1 MALILVVDDDES
13 VLVSVEAIL
22 RDAGHDVMRASD
34 GQEALDMIRREDF
47 DVVVLDVVMPEM
59 DGIEVCRRIRSDPF
73 TARLPIMF
81 LTAKG
86 RPGDAARGLDAG
98 GDDYMTKPFEVT
110 ELPARIRA
118 LLRRVPGGSLDDQ
131 SNELS
136 LHNMTLDLNNFQIR
150 IDDEVITLT
159 GIEHRLIYCLMTRRG
174 QPVSTGQLLE
184 DVWEYPPGLGNP
196 NLVQVH
202 IGNVRS
208 KIGVDDES
216 PLYIRNVRGRGYMFS
231 G

>member
-1 MALILVVDDDES
+1 MAYVLVVDDDPD
-13 VLVSVEAIL
+13 VLISVEAIL
-22 RDAGHDVMRASD
+22 VDANHDVVTASD
-34 GQEALDMIRREDF
+34 GFQALNLISREVF
-47 DVVVLDVVMPEM
+47 DIVVLDVVMPEL
-59 DGIEVCRRIRSDPF
+59 DGIEVCRRIRADPF
-73 TARLPIMF
+73 TARLPVMF

-86 RPGDAARGLDAG
+86 RPGDATRGLDAG

-118 LLRRVPGGSLDDQ
+118 LLRRVPGGSLDE
-131 SNELS
+131 SEALV
-136 LHNMTLDLNNFQIR
+136 LHDMELDLHRFEAR
-150 IDDEVITLT
+150 IGDHIISLT
-159 GIEHRLIYCLMTRRG
+159 GIEHRLLYCLMSHRG
-174 QPVSTGQLLE
+174 QPMSTAKLLE

-202 IGNVRS
+202 IGNVRA
-208 KIGVDDES
+208 KLGVDEES

>member
-1 MALILVVDDDES
+1 MAYILVVDDDENVRIS
-13 VLVSVEAIL
+13 LGAIL
-22 RDAGHDVMRASD
+22 EDAGHDVVMASD
-34 GQEALDMIRREDF
+34 GSQALKLIAREQF
-47 DVVVLDVVMPEM
+47 DLMVLDVVMPEL
-59 DGIEVCRRIRSDPF
+59 DGLEVCRRVRANPF

-86 RPGDAARGLDAG
+86 RPGDATRGLDVG

-118 LLRRVPGGSLDDQ
+118 LLRRAPGGSLND
-131 SNELS
+131 SSESLT
-136 LHNMTLDLNNFQIR
+136 LHNMQLDLHRFEVQIDER
-150 IDDEVITLT
+150 IIHLT
-159 GIEHRLIYCLMTRRG
+159 GIEHRLLYCLITRPG

-202 IGNVRS
+202 IGNVRA
-208 KIGVDDES
+208 KLDVGDES
-216 PLYIRNVRGRGYMFS
+216 PLYIRNVRGQGYMFN